1 MTARH
6 IPVLLDE
13 VVAAIDPRPGD
24 RVIDGT
30 YGAGGYSR
38 AVLDKGADVIGFDRD
53 PDAIRNGEVH
63 PQLRLVHDDF
73 SNLDSEGPADGR
85 DARYRRLV
93 DAARSGGARFLV
105 PSRRS
110 ARHAHGAGGRERG
123 GLRQHGRRRRHRRC
137 HLTAMARKPSRA
149 ASPAPSSPRAR
160 SKRRCNWRISSA
172 RRSAKNLAP
181 RKTPRPRPFQ
191 GLRIHINRELDELE
205 QGLEAAE
212 RALKPGGRLAV
223 VTFHSLEDRIVKSF
237 LRRRSGG
244 APAASRHLPERSDG
258 PPPSFEAV
266 GKAVRAGVA
275 EQERNPRARS
285 ATLRSARRTAA
296 PAWGSVAGEMR

>member
-1 MTARH
+1 MTAGH

-13 VVAAIDPRPGD
+13 VIDAVDPRPGD
-24 RVIDGT
+24 RIIDGT
-30 YGAGGYSR
+30 YGAGGYAHAALER
-38 AVLDKGADVIGFDRD
+38 GAEVIGFDRD
-53 PDAIRNGEVH
+53 PDAVKNAQTH
-63 PQLRLVHDDF
+63 PRLRVVHDDF
-73 SNLDSEGPADGR
+73 SNLDREGPADGVML
-85 DARYRRLV
+85 DIGVSSMQLDQAARGFSFQSDGPLDMRMAQAGESAADFVNTADESDIADVIYRYGEETQSRRIARAIVAGRPVETTLQLANIV
-93 DAARSGGARFLV
+93 RKAIGQKPGARKDAA
-105 PSRRS
+105 
-110 ARHAHGAGGRERG
+110 
-123 GLRQHGRRRRHRRC
+123 
-137 HLTAMARKPSRA
+137 T
-149 ASPAPSSPRAR
+149 
-160 SKRRCNWRISSA
+160 
-172 RRSAKNLAP
+172 
-181 RKTPRPRPFQ
+181 KTFQ

-223 VTFHSLEDRIVKSF
+223 VTFHSLEDRIVKTF

-244 APAASRHLPERSDG
+244 SPAASRHLPERSDG

-296 PAWGSVAGEMR
+296 PAWTAVAGELR